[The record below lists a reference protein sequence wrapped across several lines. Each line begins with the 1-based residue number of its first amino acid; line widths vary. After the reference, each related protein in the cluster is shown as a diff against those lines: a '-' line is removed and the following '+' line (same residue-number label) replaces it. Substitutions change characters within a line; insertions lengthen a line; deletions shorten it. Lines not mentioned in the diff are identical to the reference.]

1 MVGGG
6 DQHGDMALVA
16 VADNVQH
23 HLVVIVSF
31 SFAAVFI
38 EGQQVFS
45 EELVQI
51 IPFAFVAEGA
61 QFDQDVAETGE
72 EAVVAGIRQG
82 IDNAKNILAKG
93 NSEEIIRVMESN
105 KDFMTMLNSGGFREK
120 LQKVQG
126 RMLIT
131 QSGNDTE
138 VETLQDADDNT
149 IMKVV
154 VDLKSLDKKVMS
166 IFEPFYGSIST
177 INYKIKTL

>member
-1 MVGGG
+1 MLKADVTVSDSVLTLVGSTTS
-6 DQHGDMALVA
+6 
-16 VADNVQH
+16 DN
-23 HLVVIVSF
+23 L
-31 SFAAVFI
+31 
-38 EGQQVFS
+38 
-45 EELVQI
+45 L
-51 IPFAFVAEGA
+51 
-61 QFDQDVAETGE
+61 
-72 EAVVAGIRQG
+72 IRQG

-138 VETLQDADDNT
+138 VETLQEADDNT

-154 VDLKSLDKKVMS
+154 VDLKSLDKEVMS
-166 IFEPFYGSIST
+166 IFEPFLGSIST
-177 INYKIKTL
+177 INYKIIK